1 MRYVRVLFLL
11 LLISVPWWPVH
22 ADEWHYSNVDRIVA
36 VGDVHGA
43 YDALIETLQAADVL
57 DDELDWS
64 GGNTHLVFTG
74 DLLDRGAQSRQVM
87 DLVMR
92 LEKPARRAGGRVH
105 LLLGNHEVMNLN
117 GDLRYVAEAE
127 YAAYQDIESKR
138 DRERWFRDFMESQ
151 TEASVESDLRNESML
166 RAEFDALAPPG
177 YFGHRK
183 AFRHN
188 GKYGK
193 WLLEKPFIVVINET
207 AFVHGGLPN
216 FVTEWG
222 LEGVNVGLKN
232 DLDYYVRFKDEFTDQ
247 KVLNP
252 VHRFKEIP
260 AILKE
265 KLGTGQIQWRLQE
278 AAQALIDLSRSPLH
292 SSIGPTW
299 YRGTTMCSPLV
310 ESDVLASALAEIDA
324 SRVVMGHT
332 STSTR
337 NVQQRSNGRTIEIDT
352 GMLAEAY
359 EGSGNALIIEGDR
372 LSVVNQDG
380 RTGLSPIDHPIRV
393 GHESVPLG
401 EAELLNVLAHGDLV
415 ELSVEEGARRLMEV
429 THNGLTVFAHF
440 NESPDSQF
448 ASEIAAYR
456 LDRMLGLGMVPVTV
470 RRKVDGQ
477 FGTLQLLPAEMVSD
491 TELAGFRDR
500 IGAPC
505 TLDKQAAA
513 MRVFDALIGNTE
525 RSPTTMLYDTTD
537 LLLILTNH
545 GDTFDAGTVWSGY
558 FSPGRSEVNDEWR
571 KALRRLDDDALQAK
585 LGEVLNVQQLE
596 ALRQRRDAL
605 LDSPA
610 VLHSD

>member
-337 NVQQRSNGRTIEIDT
+337 KVQQRSNGRTIEIDT

>member
-1 MRYVRVLFLL
+1 VLFLL

>member
-1 MRYVRVLFLL
+1 VLFLL

-558 FSPGRSEVNDEWR
+558 FSPGR
-571 KALRRLDDDALQAK
+571 ALRRLDDDALQAK

>member
-1 MRYVRVLFLL
+1 VLFLL

-337 NVQQRSNGRTIEIDT
+337 KVQQRSNGRTIEIDT

>member
-1 MRYVRVLFLL
+1 VLFLL

-448 ASEIAAYR
+448 ASEFAAYR